1 MERQKYNRLILE
13 RISKAIEEHPYMR
26 FGQILRNLKVIS
38 ENYDESGNCTW
49 KDDFYTESEVTW
61 ERMTKK

>member
-1 MERQKYNRLILE
+1 
-13 RISKAIEEHPYMR
+13 MR